1 MSLKKSRSVGRTT
14 EITHIVSFKKGT
26 PPGSHGIRYADRCRI
41 VLGAFQSLEAE
52 GFVSPVRRFSG
63 IHFARWTLIDGDTRL
78 LFTTNFDGTWED
90 YIGDFTR
97 EIPWSL
103 GVIWTNCVDYPEDVP
118 PAKKGDPWSPG
129 AANYPLFSKFVH
141 QYQIQA
147 DLFYAHYGHLT
158 VRDVRHL
165 QVFHEEAMAMLEN
178 QDGPNVTLGELQ
190 RRTMARQSEVEAS
203 YEGLP
208 AGPFPH
214 EDSLRQLSQADR
226 EIYARR
232 IEVPVR
238 ELYGYDDPTMEV
250 IMAEFGLQSSPQNV
264 L

>member
-1 MSLKKSRSVGRTT
+1 
-14 EITHIVSFKKGT
+14 
-26 PPGSHGIRYADRCRI
+26 
-41 VLGAFQSLEAE
+41 
-52 GFVSPVRRFSG
+52 
-63 IHFARWTLIDGDTRL
+63 
-78 LFTTNFDGTWED
+78 
-90 YIGDFTR
+90 
-97 EIPWSL
+97 
-103 GVIWTNCVDYPEDVP
+103 
-118 PAKKGDPWSPG
+118 
-129 AANYPLFSKFVH
+129 
-141 QYQIQA
+141 
-147 DLFYAHYGHLT
+147 
-158 VRDVRHL
+158 
-165 QVFHEEAMAMLEN
+165 MLEN

-226 EIYARR
+226 DIYARR

-238 ELYGYDDPTMEV
+238 ELYGFDDPTMEV